1 MVSEPEQIEFPESL
15 MKQAMRGDELP
26 AGLDYPEQIIY
37 VELRNLYAAY
47 RMQVV
52 TVEAAT
58 REKKELM
65 QNYKAFK
72 WQWELVQQDAEIR
85 ARTSEARAAYRK
97 NRTLENADAL
107 ILALEG
113 VAV

>member
-1 MVSEPEQIEFPESL
+1 MVSEPETIEFPESL
-15 MKQAMRGDELP
+15 MRQAFRGDELP
-26 AGLDYPEQIIY
+26 TGLDYPEQIIY
-37 VELRNLYAAY
+37 EELRNLYAAY

-52 TVEAAT
+52 TAEAAN
-58 REKKELM
+58 REKKELL
-65 QNYKAFK
+65 QNYKAFRY
-72 WQWELVQQDAEIR
+72 QWNLVQQDAEIR

>member
-1 MVSEPEQIEFPESL
+1 MVPEPETIEFPESL
-15 MKQAMRGDELP
+15 MRQAYRGDELP
-26 AGLDYPEQIIY
+26 KGLDYPEQIIY
-37 VELRNLYAAY
+37 EELRNLYAAY

-52 TVEAAT
+52 TAEAAN
-58 REKKELM
+58 REKKELL
-65 QNYKAFK
+65 QNYKEFK
-72 WQWELVQQDAEIR
+72 WTWALVQQDAEIR

-97 NRTLENADAL
+97 DRTLENADAL